1 MVGLR
6 CMELDAL
13 LAAGAQQRALRAN
26 MGRATRRPVAAA
38 RARRRGR
45 AAHRAHSGDGR
56 CRCGR
61 AGGGGRRAAPP
72 SLAPSPPITFIFVT
86 DRTCVSRLFV
96 VTDDVWRHT
105 SCDPLPCTRL
115 RSVRAMGL
123 CVWQRRQFFD
133 RECRRDTEVMR
144 YLIHRQAT
152 AVAGATRCKNV
163 MLLCAMPT
171 LQMLPNVGTERTLSR
186 QSQTRRRLPQHL
198 CVMYGAWLKKTCGA
212 DHHDGSSQRTKRTPA
227 GGRARHGC
235 AARWRR

>member
-144 YLIHRQAT
+144 YLILHTTQTGHCRRWRHALQKRNAALRYADAADAAKCRHRENLVAPEPDPPPPAT
-152 AVAGATRCKNV
+152 TSLCNVRRMVKKNV
-163 MLLCAMPT
+163 
-171 LQMLPNVGTERTLSR
+171 
-186 QSQTRRRLPQHL
+186 
-198 CVMYGAWLKKTCGA
+198 
-212 DHHDGSSQRTKRTPA
+212 
-227 GGRARHGC
+227 
-235 AARWRR
+235 WRRSS